1 MCIEIAVSALETAD
15 KKAASEL
22 VSYGEAPGNKKL
34 DVVVQAAWTQVAAT
48 VLASDVAILLY

>member
-1 MCIEIAVSALETAD
+1 
-15 KKAASEL
+15 L

-34 DVVVQAAWTQVAAT
+34 DVVQQAAWTQVAAT

>member
-1 MCIEIAVSALETAD
+1 MLVRFGND
-15 KKAASEL
+15 KKSAAEL
-22 VSYGEAPGNKKL
+22 VSYGDAPGNKKI